1 MSLSVVEASAFS
13 LQTRMLQDT
22 KYGLRMLLRS
32 PAFTA
37 VAALSLALGIGANT
51 AIFSLI
57 NAILLRPIPVAEPDR
72 LASVFTTDQR
82 NPGNL
87 PLSHLNYKDLRDH
100 NQVFTE
106 MAAFAFA
113 QLNWSTGTES
123 EQIPAQVTSG
133 NYFSLLGVRLAMGR
147 GFLSEEDERPTAVAV
162 VSHGFWERS
171 LGSDPAIVGRTL
183 TFNRTPF
190 TVVGVAPRGFTGTLL
205 GGGPSVWVPMSMH
218 AIVQPNFD
226 WYEQRRGLFLFA
238 FRRLQPGVTID
249 QARANLSTVFAQL
262 EQSYPNDNKGRSA
275 GSAPL
280 LDTRLNPGGQ
290 GGAPVVQISIIL
302 MTVVGIVLL
311 IACANIA
318 NLLLARASKRRKEIA
333 IRLALGAARVRL
345 VRQLLTESVI
355 LSVLGGVLGLLL
367 AYWLMDVLIAPDLQ
381 LPVPVDDSVEIDG
394 RVLAFTALLALAT
407 GLLFGLAPAIQAS
420 KPDVVPVLKNETVPA
435 GSGRGWLR
443 FVNLRQALVVS
454 QVALSLVSLI
464 AAGLFL
470 RSLRDAQSA
479 DTGFERRGVLVMDV
493 NLGREGYTPER
504 GQLFYKQVVDRVSA
518 LPGVQ
523 RASIAQNPPLGGG
536 FLRSVFLEGAD
547 TTTQDRILVQVN
559 SVSPGYL
566 DTIDIPLLRGRDFNE
581 TDTTGAPQ
589 VVVINET
596 MAQRFWPGQDALG
609 KRFKFFGDEQY
620 STVVG
625 IARTAKYNGV
635 AEDPIPFIYQPLR
648 QNYTPQATLHVRAAS
663 DAGSLGAAVRRQ
675 VQEIDPTLSVFGI
688 RTLEDQVAQALA
700 PLRINVIVLA
710 TFGGLALLLASIG
723 LYGVASYSVGQRTRE
738 IGVRMAL
745 GAQTSSVLRLVL
757 GHGLL
762 LVAAG
767 LVAGVLLALGL
778 SAAIPR
784 DLLPNVSARDPWTF
798 VTTSAVLALVALI
811 ASYIPARRATR
822 IDPLIALRSE

>member
-1 MSLSVVEASAFS
+1 
-13 LQTRMLQDT
+13 MLQDI
-22 KYGLRMLLRS
+22 KYGLRMLVRS
-32 PAFTA
+32 PAFTLI
-37 VAALSLALGIGANT
+37 AALSLALGIGANT

-57 NAILLRPIPVAEPDR
+57 NAVLLRPIPVDDPAR

-87 PLSHLNYKDLRDH
+87 PLSHLNYKDLRDQ

-106 MAAFAFA
+106 MAAFTFA
-113 QLNWSTGTES
+113 QVNWNSGKES
-123 EQIPAQVTSG
+123 EEILAQVVSG
-133 NYFSLLGVRLAMGR
+133 NYFSLLGVQPSVGR
-147 GFLSEEDERPTAVAV
+147 GFLAEEDARPTPVAV
-162 VSHGFWERS
+162 ISRGFWERS
-171 LGSDPAIVGRTL
+171 LGSDPSIVGRALTL
-183 TFNRTPF
+183 NRTPF
-190 TVVGVAPRGFTGTLL
+190 TVVGIAPKGFTGTLL
-205 GGGPSVWVPMSMH
+205 GGGPAVWVPMSMH
-218 AIVQPNFD
+218 ALVQPNFD

-238 FRRLQPGVTID
+238 FGRLKPGVEIE
-249 QARANLSTVFAQL
+249 QARANLASVFAQL
-262 EQSYPNDNKGRSA
+262 EQAYPTDNKGRSA
-275 GSAPL
+275 GSVPL

-290 GGAPVVQISIIL
+290 GGAPVVQISMIL
-302 MTVVGIVLL
+302 MTVVALVLL

-333 IRLALGAARVRL
+333 IRLALGAARLRL
-345 VRQLLTESVI
+345 MRQLLTESVI
-355 LSVLGGVLGLLL
+355 LAVLGGTLGLLL
-367 AYWLMDVLIAPDLQ
+367 AYWLMDGLVAADLQ
-381 LPVPVDDSVEIDG
+381 LPVPLDDSVTIDG
-394 RVLAFTALLALAT
+394 RVLGFTALLALAT
-407 GLLFGLAPAIQAS
+407 GVLFGIAPAVQAS
-420 KPDVVPVLKNETVPA
+420 RPDVVPVLKNETIPT
-435 GSGRGWLR
+435 GTGRGWLR
-443 FVNLRQALVVS
+443 FISLRQALVVG

-479 DTGFERRGVLVMDV
+479 DPGFEKRGVLVMDV

-504 GQLFYKQVVDRVSA
+504 GQLFYRQVVERVAS

-523 RASIAQNPPLGGG
+523 RASVAQNAPLAGGL
-536 FLRSVFLEGAD
+536 LRSVFLEGAD

-559 SVSPGYL
+559 STSPGYL
-566 DTIDIPLLRGRDFNE
+566 ETIDVPLVRGRDFTE
-581 TDTTGAPQ
+581 SDTTGAPQ

-609 KRFKFFGDEQY
+609 KRFKFFGDEQFT
-620 STVVG
+620 TVVG
-625 IARTAKYNGV
+625 IARNAKYNGI

-648 QNYTPQATLHVRAAS
+648 QNYTPQATLHVRVAGAAAS
-663 DAGSLGAAVRRQ
+663 LATAVRQ
-675 VQEIDPTLSVFGI
+675 QIQQIDPTISVFQV
-688 RTLEDQVAQALA
+688 RTLEEQVSQALA

-745 GAQTSSVLRLVL
+745 GARSSSVLGLVL

-762 LVAAG
+762 LVAIG

-784 DLLPNVSARDPWTF
+784 NLLPNVSARDPWTF
-798 VTTSAVLALVALI
+798 VGTSVLLAVVALI

-822 IDPLIALRSE
+822 IDPLIALRAE